1 MNRPAPATAPAT
13 LGLLL
18 TPAARPWWRR
28 LLWLLVLV
36 VCFFAFSP
44 RAPGLDFENADK
56 WQHIAAFA
64 ALSAC
69 AALARPPGP
78 AGSLR
83 AGAWM
88 GAFGLLIEAVQWF
101 IPNRSADG
109 LDVIA
114 DALGIALGLALVAL
128 ARRRWPASAR

>member
-1 MNRPAPATAPAT
+1 M
-13 LGLLL
+13 LGSGVL
-18 TPAARPWWRR
+18 PFAAAGFF
-28 LLWLLVLV
+28 L

-69 AALARPPGP
+69 AALAHAPGR

-88 GAFGLLIEAVQWF
+88 LAFGLLIEAVQRF
-101 IPNRSADG
+101 IPNRSAEWP
-109 LDVIA
+109 DVAA
-114 DALGIALGLALVAL
+114 DALGIVLGLALVAL
-128 ARRRWPASAR
+128 ARRRWPAAGR